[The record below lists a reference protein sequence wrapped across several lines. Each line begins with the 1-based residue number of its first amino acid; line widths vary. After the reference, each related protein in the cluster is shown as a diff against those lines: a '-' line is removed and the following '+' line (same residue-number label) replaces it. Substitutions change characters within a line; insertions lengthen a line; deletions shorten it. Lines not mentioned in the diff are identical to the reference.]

1 MNIVREQREQN
12 NSLIKVTVGEKDYGD
27 AVEKS
32 LREYKR
38 KANIPGFRPGM
49 VPMGVIKKMYGKGV
63 LAEQA
68 YRQASEAAFNY
79 LQEQKIDYVGDVIPS
94 EEQGDF
100 DFENGTEFEFIFEI
114 GEAPEVKL
122 ELSAKDKMTYYT
134 IKVDKKMHDDYR
146 SNFLLLGV
154 PIVENIY
161 GTDHIGMPLLLSAFI
176 IPIYNVLAVFTLETF
191 RGNRHGFH
199 PGTILMGIIKNP
211 MIIGAILGF
220 ALKLLP
226 PLPPLA
232 VKTLRQLAACTTP
245 VALVV
250 LGASFNFSGAVKEI
264 KEVAVCVV
272 GRLLIAPFLTLGG
285 AILIGIRG
293 IPLASIMAMTIT
305 PCAVASFAMAQQ
317 MDSDGELA
325 GNALVFT
332 TIFSALTMFLWVYVL
347 KEIGVL

>member
-1 MNIVREQREQN
+1 M
-12 NSLIKVTVGEKDYGD
+12 LVGY
-27 AVEKS
+27 
-32 LREYKR
+32 
-38 KANIPGFRPGM
+38 GFRKKEKFDDS
-49 VPMGVIKKMYGKGV
+49 VISNFNKLIFQILLPVNMLMSVYRSDIKNTLDPRMLFYAIGALLTVYVIGFVSTCAFVKENRKRG
-63 LAEQA
+63 AMIQA
-68 YRQASEAAFNY
+68 
-79 LQEQKIDYVGDVIPS
+79 L
-94 EEQGDF
+94 
-100 DFENGTEFEFIFEI
+100 
-114 GEAPEVKL
+114 
-122 ELSAKDKMTYYT
+122 
-134 IKVDKKMHDDYR
+134 YR

-226 PLPPLA
+226 PMPPLA

-264 KEVAVCVV
+264 KEVAFCVV

>member
-1 MNIVREQREQN
+1 
-12 NSLIKVTVGEKDYGD
+12 
-27 AVEKS
+27 
-32 LREYKR
+32 
-38 KANIPGFRPGM
+38 
-49 VPMGVIKKMYGKGV
+49 
-63 LAEQA
+63 
-68 YRQASEAAFNY
+68 
-79 LQEQKIDYVGDVIPS
+79 
-94 EEQGDF
+94 
-100 DFENGTEFEFIFEI
+100 
-114 GEAPEVKL
+114 
-122 ELSAKDKMTYYT
+122 
-134 IKVDKKMHDDYR
+134 
-146 SNFLLLGV
+146 
-154 PIVENIY
+154 
-161 GTDHIGMPLLLSAFI
+161 
-176 IPIYNVLAVFTLETF
+176 
-191 RGNRHGFH
+191 
-199 PGTILMGIIKNP
+199 

-264 KEVAVCVV
+264 KEVAFCVV
-272 GRLLIAPFLTLGG
+272 GRLFIAPFLTLGG

>member
-1 MNIVREQREQN
+1 MRWERDGHVVMENLIVAF
-12 NSLIKVTVGEKDYGD
+12 SAVAPLIIFMLVGY
-27 AVEKS
+27 
-32 LREYKR
+32 
-38 KANIPGFRPGM
+38 GFRKKEKFDDS
-49 VPMGVIKKMYGKGV
+49 VISNFNKLIFQILLPVNMLMSVYRSDIKNTLDPRMLFYAIGALLTVYVIGFVSTCAFVKENRKRG
-63 LAEQA
+63 AMIQA
-68 YRQASEAAFNY
+68 
-79 LQEQKIDYVGDVIPS
+79 L
-94 EEQGDF
+94 
-100 DFENGTEFEFIFEI
+100 
-114 GEAPEVKL
+114 
-122 ELSAKDKMTYYT
+122 
-134 IKVDKKMHDDYR
+134 YR

-226 PLPPLA
+226 PMPPLA

-264 KEVAVCVV
+264 KEVAFCVV

>member
-1 MNIVREQREQN
+1 MENLIVAF
-12 NSLIKVTVGEKDYGD
+12 SAVAPLIFFMLVGY
-27 AVEKS
+27 
-32 LREYKR
+32 
-38 KANIPGFRPGM
+38 GFRKKEKFDDS
-49 VPMGVIKKMYGKGV
+49 VISNFNKLIFQILLPVNMLMSVYRSDIKNTLDPTMLFYVIGFVSTCAFVKENRKRG
-63 LAEQA
+63 AMIQA
-68 YRQASEAAFNY
+68 
-79 LQEQKIDYVGDVIPS
+79 L
-94 EEQGDF
+94 
-100 DFENGTEFEFIFEI
+100 
-114 GEAPEVKL
+114 
-122 ELSAKDKMTYYT
+122 
-134 IKVDKKMHDDYR
+134 YR

-199 PGTILMGIIKNP
+199 PETILIGIIKNP

-264 KEVAVCVV
+264 KEVAFCVV
-272 GRLLIAPFLTLGG
+272 GRLFIAPFLTLGG

>member
-1 MNIVREQREQN
+1 MENLIVAF
-12 NSLIKVTVGEKDYGD
+12 SAVAPLIFFMLVGY
-27 AVEKS
+27 
-32 LREYKR
+32 
-38 KANIPGFRPGM
+38 GFRKKEKFDDS
-49 VPMGVIKKMYGKGV
+49 VISDFNKLIFQILLPVNMLMSVYRSDIKNTLDPKMLFY
-63 LAEQA
+63 AMIQA
-68 YRQASEAAFNY
+68 
-79 LQEQKIDYVGDVIPS
+79 L
-94 EEQGDF
+94 
-100 DFENGTEFEFIFEI
+100 
-114 GEAPEVKL
+114 
-122 ELSAKDKMTYYT
+122 
-134 IKVDKKMHDDYR
+134 YR

-191 RGNRHGFH
+191 RGNRYGFH
-199 PGTILMGIIKNP
+199 PETILIGIIKNP

-264 KEVAVCVV
+264 KEVAFCVV
-272 GRLLIAPFLTLGG
+272 GRLFIAPFLTLGG

>member
-1 MNIVREQREQN
+1 MENLIVAF
-12 NSLIKVTVGEKDYGD
+12 SAVAPLIFFMLVGY
-27 AVEKS
+27 
-32 LREYKR
+32 
-38 KANIPGFRPGM
+38 GFRKKEKFDDS
-49 VPMGVIKKMYGKGV
+49 VI
-63 LAEQA
+63 
-68 YRQASEAAFNY
+68 SNFNK
-79 LQEQKIDYVGDVIPS
+79 L
-94 EEQGDF
+94 
-100 DFENGTEFEFIFEI
+100 IFQI
-114 GEAPEVKL
+114 LLPVNML
-122 ELSAKDKMTYYT
+122 MS
-134 IKVDKKMHDDYR
+134 VYR
-146 SNFLLLGV
+146 SDIKNTLDPRMLFYSIGALLTVYVIGFVSTCAFVKENRKRV

-264 KEVAVCVV
+264 KEVAFCVV

>member
-1 MNIVREQREQN
+1 MCLPFLHLKRSVE
-12 NSLIKVTVGEKDYGD
+12 TVMVSPRDDPYG
-27 AVEKS
+27 
-32 LREYKR
+32 
-38 KANIPGFRPGM
+38 
-49 VPMGVIKKMYGKGV
+49 
-63 LAEQA
+63 
-68 YRQASEAAFNY
+68 
-79 LQEQKIDYVGDVIPS
+79 
-94 EEQGDF
+94 
-100 DFENGTEFEFIFEI
+100 
-114 GEAPEVKL
+114 
-122 ELSAKDKMTYYT
+122 
-134 IKVDKKMHDDYR
+134 H
-146 SNFLLLGV
+146 
-154 PIVENIY
+154 
-161 GTDHIGMPLLLSAFI
+161 H
-176 IPIYNVLAVFTLETF
+176 
-191 RGNRHGFH
+191 
-199 PGTILMGIIKNP
+199 KNP

-264 KEVAVCVV
+264 KEVAFCVV

-325 GNALVFT
+325 GNALSLRRSFRH
-332 TIFSALTMFLWVYVL
+332 
-347 KEIGVL
+347 